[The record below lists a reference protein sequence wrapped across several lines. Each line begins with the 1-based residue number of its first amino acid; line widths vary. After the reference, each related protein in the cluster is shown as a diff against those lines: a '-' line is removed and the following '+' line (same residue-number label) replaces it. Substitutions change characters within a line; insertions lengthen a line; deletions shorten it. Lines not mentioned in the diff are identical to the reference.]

1 MTQLNVEAL
10 VRELKGIEGDI
21 WHMLKNN
28 DPQSIMERLRQ
39 VRRRLEPLQRL
50 EEVED

>member
-1 MTQLNVEAL
+1 MTQLNVEIL
-10 VRELKGIEGDI
+10 IRELRGIEGDI
-21 WHMLKNN
+21 WHLLKNN

-50 EEVED
+50 NEMEE

>member
-1 MTQLNVEAL
+1 MTQLNVEVL
-10 VRELKGIEGDI
+10 IRELKGIEGDI
-21 WHMLKNN
+21 WHLLKNH

-50 EEVED
+50 GELED

>member
-1 MTQLNVEAL
+1 MTQLNVEVL
-10 VRELKGIEGDI
+10 IRELKGIEGDI

-28 DPQSIMERLRQ
+28 DPQAIMERLRQ

-50 EEVED
+50 GEGED